1 MMQRALNF
9 VDARTLTMGGQ
20 GWPAAEPFTRL
31 PDIAKG
37 RVPESVWG
45 LSRHSAGIH
54 VDFQTHATALSL
66 RWTLR
71 SDSLDMPHMPA
82 TGVSGLDVYID
93 DPRRGWTFVAN
104 VRPSGLQNE
113 GRVILPPLG
122 GGKRKFRVY
131 LPLYNGVSKLEL
143 SGNEGMPL
151 EPISPHREEN
161 AIVVYGTSIAQGGC
175 ASRPG
180 NAWPSMVGRDLG
192 RSVINLGFS
201 GAGRMETEVVELIS
215 SIKPAIFVV
224 DCLRNMGSFSEAELK
239 MRVARTAVLLSTAH
253 PTTPLVFVDLD
264 TDGGRDRYADRNTWQ
279 RDAILALP
287 ELRSRKLAFVN
298 GEKLLG
304 TDNEGTVD
312 GVHPN
317 DLGMRRQADAVSAVI
332 KRLIRKQGQ

>member
-1 MMQRALNF
+1 MQRALAW
-9 VDARTLTMGGQ
+9 VDAQTLTMGGQ
-20 GWPAAEPFTRL
+20 GWPSAEPFTRL
-31 PDIAKG
+31 PNIAKG
-37 RVPESVWG
+37 RVPESVWD
-45 LSRHSAGIH
+45 LSRHSAGVH
-54 VDFQTHATALSL
+54 CDFQTHATVLSL

-71 SDSLDMPHMPA
+71 SDSLAMPHMPA
-82 TGVSGLDVYID
+82 TGVSGIDVYIH

-104 VRPSGLQNE
+104 VRPSGLLNE
-113 GRVILPPLG
+113 GRVTLPPLG
-122 GGKRKFRVY
+122 GGKRRFRVY

-151 EPISPHREEN
+151 EPIAPHREEN

-180 NAWPSMVGRDLG
+180 NAWPSMVGRDFG

-201 GAGRMETEVVELIS
+201 GAGRMETEVVELIGQLN
-215 SIKPAIFVV
+215 PAVFVV
-224 DCLRNMGSFSEAELK
+224 DCLRNMGSFSETELK

-253 PTTPLVFVDLD
+253 PKTPLVFVDLD

-279 RDAILALP
+279 RDAVLSLP

-298 GEKLLG
+298 SEKLLG

-317 DLGMRRQADAVSAVI
+317 DLGMRRQADAVSAVL
-332 KRLIRKQGQ
+332 KRIIRKQGQ

>member
-1 MMQRALNF
+1 MQRALAWVN
-9 VDARTLTMGGQ
+9 AQTLTMGGQ
-20 GWPAAEPFTRL
+20 GWPSAEPFTRL
-31 PDIAKG
+31 PNIAKG

-45 LSRHSAGIH
+45 LSRDSAGIH
-54 VDFQTHATALSL
+54 CDFQTHATVLSL

-71 SDSLDMPHMPA
+71 SDSLAMPHMPA
-82 TGVSGLDVYID
+82 TGVSGLDVYIH

-122 GGKRKFRVY
+122 SGKRKFRVY

-143 SGNEGMPL
+143 LGNEGIPL
-151 EPISPHREEN
+151 EPIPAHREEH
-161 AIVVYGTSIAQGGC
+161 AIVVYGTSIAQGGY

-180 NAWPSMVGRDLG
+180 NAWPSMVGRDFG

-201 GAGRMETEVVELIS
+201 GAGRMETEVVELIGQLN
-215 SIKPAIFVV
+215 PAVFVI
-224 DCLRNMGSFSEAELK
+224 DCLRNMGSFSETELK

-253 PTTPLVFVDLD
+253 ATTPLVFVDLD

-279 RDAILALP
+279 RDAVLALP
-287 ELRSRKLAFVN
+287 ELRSRKLAFVS

-317 DLGMRRQADAVSAVI
+317 DLGMRRQADAVSAVL
-332 KRLIRKQGQ
+332 KRIIRTQGQ

>member
-1 MMQRALNF
+1 MQRALAWVN
-9 VDARTLTMGGQ
+9 AQTLTMGGQ
-20 GWPAAEPFTRL
+20 GWPSAEPFTRL
-31 PDIAKG
+31 PNIAKG

-45 LSRHSAGIH
+45 LSRDSAGIH
-54 VDFQTHATALSL
+54 CDFQTHSTVLSL

-71 SDSLDMPHMPA
+71 SDSLSMPHMPA
-82 TGVSGLDVYID
+82 TGVSGLDVYIH

-122 GGKRKFRVY
+122 GGKRKVRVY

-151 EPISPHREEN
+151 EPIAAHREEN

-192 RSVINLGFS
+192 RSVINFGFS
-201 GAGRMETEVVELIS
+201 GAGRMETEVVELIGQLN
-215 SIKPAIFVV
+215 PAVFVI
-224 DCLRNMGSFSEAELK
+224 DCLRNMGSLSETELK
-239 MRVARTAVLLSTAH
+239 MRVSRTAVLLSTAH
-253 PTTPLVFVDLD
+253 ATTPLVFVDLD
-264 TDGGRDRYADRNTWQ
+264 TDGGRDRYADRNTGQ
-279 RDAILALP
+279 RDAVLSVP
-287 ELRSRKLAFVN
+287 ELRSRKLAFVS

-317 DLGMRRQADAVSAVI
+317 DLGMRRQADAVSAVL
-332 KRLIRKQGQ
+332 KRIIRKQGQ

>member
-1 MMQRALNF
+1 MSQ
-9 VDARTLTMGGQ
+9 RTLTWVNAQKLTLGGQ
-20 GWPAAEPFTRL
+20 GWPTAEPFTRL
-31 PDIAKG
+31 PNIANG

-45 LSRHSAGIH
+45 LSRDSAGVH
-54 VDFQTHATALSL
+54 VDFQTHATVLSL

-71 SDSLDMPHMPA
+71 SDSLAMPHMPA
-82 TGVSGLDVYID
+82 TGVSGLDVYIYE
-93 DPRRGWTFVAN
+93 PRRGWTFVAN

-122 GGKRKFRVY
+122 GGKRRFRVY
-131 LPLYNGVSKLEL
+131 LPLYNGVTKLEL

-151 EPISPHREEN
+151 EPVAPHNEEN

-180 NAWPSMVGRDLG
+180 NAWPSMVGRDFG

-201 GAGRMETEVVELIS
+201 GSGRMETEVVELIAQLN
-215 SIKPAIFVV
+215 PAVFVI

-264 TDGGRDRYADRNTWQ
+264 TDGGRDKYANRNTWQ
-279 RDAILALP
+279 RDAILSLP
-287 ELRSRKLAFVN
+287 DLQTRKLASVS

-317 DLGMRRQADAVSAVI
+317 DLGMRRQADAVSAVLRRI
-332 KRLIRKQGQ
+332 IRKQGQ